1 VVFEIVDRQPN
12 VPIDGATR
20 KGGRS
25 RMLNGRRLHLNRAFQ
40 RGLIMTAKQGKNKG
54 KLEAGKLYE
63 PLLRCIRERRSVRA
77 YAETPVPEEMITKI
91 LEAGR
96 WAPSGANSQPW
107 EFIVVN
113 QRDTLDKISEIFEK
127 DRERRI
133 QEQVNFSGSSK
144 AYIATVPAL
153 IVVVADPRWKQTYPS
168 TDITPALRRMYAEN
182 NELIFTQS
190 VAAAVQNMF
199 LAAAA
204 LGLGMA
210 WLSGFAER
218 RMGKKLR
225 RLLKVPEPLRLMGG
239 FPVGH
244 PKRPPGKKFRRPLPD
259 LVHTNTYD
267 ASRLKP
273 DTFFRDYCEKER
285 NRLAYSSGVPEG

>member
-1 VVFEIVDRQPN
+1 MTEKQEKAKRQ
-12 VPIDGATR
+12 VKTGD
-20 KGGRS
+20 
-25 RMLNGRRLHLNRAFQ
+25 
-40 RGLIMTAKQGKNKG
+40 
-54 KLEAGKLYE
+54 LYE
-63 PLLRCIRERRSVRA
+63 PLLRCVRERRSVRA
-77 YAETPVPEEMITKI
+77 YKQTPVPEEMIMKI

-113 QRDTLDKISEIFEK
+113 QRDTLEKISEIFEK
-127 DRERRI
+127 DREQRI
-133 QEQVNFSGSSK
+133 REQVNFSGSSK
-144 AYIATVPAL
+144 AYIAKVPVL

-168 TDITPALRRMYAEN
+168 SDITPTLRRMYAEN
-182 NELIFTQS
+182 NELIFAQS

-239 FPVGH
+239 FPVGY
-244 PKRPPGKKFRRPLPD
+244 PKRAPGKKFRRPLPD

-267 ASRLKP
+267 RSRLKSEG
-273 DTFFRDYCEKER
+273 FFRDYCEKER
-285 NRLAYSSGVPEG
+285 NRLAYSSGSPAK